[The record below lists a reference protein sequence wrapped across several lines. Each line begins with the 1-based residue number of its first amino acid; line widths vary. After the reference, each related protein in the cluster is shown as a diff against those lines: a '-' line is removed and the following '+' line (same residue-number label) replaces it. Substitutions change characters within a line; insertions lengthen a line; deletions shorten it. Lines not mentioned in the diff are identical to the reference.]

1 MLFFKATKTMTD
13 IVRRDTFLPVILKN
27 IAQTLLLMAAVN
39 LRSLQ

>member
-13 IVRRDTFLPVILKN
+13 IVRRDTFLLVILKN